1 MATNIRGGKRYMAAI
16 AALKGRGQIQEC
28 WRCGK
33 TLYADVPKNHPN
45 SITLGHYTAL
55 EDGGDLLDPHNHG
68 PECMHCNYSDGARR
82 SNRNQR
88 ARKLGITSTPSRSWS
103 NPAW

>member
-1 MATNIRGGKRYMAAI
+1 VATNVRGGKRYMAAI
-16 AALKGRGQIQEC
+16 AALKERGDIQAC

-45 SITLGHYTAL
+45 SITLGHYTAI
-55 EDGGDLLDPHNHG
+55 EDGGDLLDPNNHG
-68 PECMHCNYSDGARR
+68 PECMACNYGDGARR
-82 SNRNQR
+82 TNRKRQ
-88 ARKLGITSTPSRSWS
+88 ATKQGMTYTQSSSWS